1 LSFPRKRESRVSRE
15 NGNPVVLSWFSA
27 PRRGVLGSRCLLN
40 TCREKF
46 RGSDGSVGFSRIL
59 LEIDLE
65 EKQIEIE
72 NKILSEVV
80 KEWFGINYTTH

>member
-1 LSFPRKRESRVSRE
+1 LQVTGEAIK
-15 NGNPVVLSWFSA
+15 
-27 PRRGVLGSRCLLN
+27 
-40 TCREKF
+40 T
-46 RGSDGSVGFSRIL
+46 
-59 LEIDLE
+59 DLE